1 MIISAIKK
9 AHDAVED
16 VAAEAAFGIVAIL
29 LACFAYIFAAIGLAL
44 WLATIVPLYASL
56 LIISILTIL
65 CSVIIYMFGQR
76 DTPSTA
82 SEEEEL
88 SNGSQLTT
96 LAKTFSSM
104 GAPLDIVASG
114 LFARQMKKAPIAT
127 IAATAAL
134 GAFISMMANS
144 DSEDD

>member
-16 VAAEAAFGIVAIL
+16 VAAEAAFGIAAIL
-29 LACFAYIFAAIGLAL
+29 LVCFAYIFAAVGLSL

-56 LIISILTIL
+56 LIISIFTIL
-65 CSVIIYMFGQR
+65 CAAIVYMLGQR
-76 DTPSTA
+76 DSSSVA

-88 SNGSQLTT
+88 SKSSQLTT
-96 LAKTFSSM
+96 LAKTFTSM

-144 DSEDD
+144 DGDDD